1 MAEEEAPT
9 SPMSALARTPSMA
22 DNMDKAYQWE
32 VELSTE
38 EKEEAESWEGAT
50 PRFGALFAKGLLAG
64 IFIVVRC
71 ARPARAPAPP
81 ARARCPRA
89 AAPRAVRLGGLT
101 PGPPKPHPCAAS
113 TSRTT
118 GSTR

>member
-71 ARPARAPAPP
+71 ARPARA
-81 ARARCPRA
+81 RPRA
-89 AAPRAVRLGGLT
+89 PAGQSQQRRPRLLVAPGHDRRRL
-101 PGPPKPHPCAAS
+101 
-113 TSRTT
+113 
-118 GSTR
+118 